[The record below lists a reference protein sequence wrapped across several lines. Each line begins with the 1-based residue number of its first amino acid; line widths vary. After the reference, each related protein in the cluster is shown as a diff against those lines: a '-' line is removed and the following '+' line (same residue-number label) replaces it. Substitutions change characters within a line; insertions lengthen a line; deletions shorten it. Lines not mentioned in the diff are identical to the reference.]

1 MPSDPLAI
9 TAHFNLNK
17 NGELHNNYLRS
28 FRVLRKIGALLII
41 SLTCCRENG
50 DDRGNEASAFTS
62 LDGSA
67 TGIHFNNRL
76 DPDFDFNILEY
87 DYFYNGAGVAAADF
101 NNDGL
106 TDLFFNGNQVP
117 AKLYLNRGGLKF
129 EDVTATSG
137 IHTKNWATGVAVA
150 DVNND
155 GLADIYICY
164 SGYLEPER
172 RVRQLY
178 INQGAGASN
187 TPVFKEEA
195 KAYGLDGS
203 SYATNAAFMDYD
215 RDGDLDLF
223 VINHDRSKANPN
235 YPKAKANDGLAASC
249 NQLFRNDVIN
259 GQSRFTDVSK
269 AAGIVE
275 EGYSL
280 GVAISDIN
288 MDGWPDIYVANDF
301 IFDDH
306 LYINN
311 RNGGFNES
319 LQKYLQHTSRF
330 SMGCD
335 IADFNNDGFPD
346 ILVADMLPEDNKRQK
361 LMNMAGSNY
370 LFNYS
375 LSLGYAPQYSRNTL
389 QMNNGGDGHGNYAF
403 LEIGQLAGIFKT
415 DWSWAPLFIDF
426 DNDGKR
432 DVFFTNGIPKDITNN
447 DFVSYR
453 SQVIQQ
459 NTSYDEQKKALLE
472 QVERLPAAD
481 QHNYL
486 FRNNG
491 DLRFTDISAGSGT
504 EISNFSNGAAYAD
517 LDNDGDLDL
526 VTNNVNSTASVF
538 RNNSEKTDKHYLRLK
553 LTGKYATGAKVRLTI
568 AGGKQYAEN
577 YSHRGFQS
585 TVEDIVHF
593 GLGNDTVAE
602 RIDIEWLDGKL
613 HTLTNIPADTM
624 MVVAYSD
631 AQQKPQTASENRKP
645 VFEPDLSGGLQF
657 THKENSFEDFDH
669 EPLLPH
675 RLSRNGPYLATA
687 DVDGNGSTDL
697 WIGGPAKTAGS
708 IFLQDKAGK
717 FIRKEMPDAG
727 FEDMGSVFFD
737 ADGDKDADLY
747 VVSGGVE
754 YNPLSAPYQDRL
766 YLNDGKG
773 NFSRDKHALPVEYAS
788 GSCVAAADYDKD
800 GDVDLFVGGGVL
812 PTRYPSPAQSL
823 LLINNGNGKFTNAG
837 GDVAN
842 ELSHLG
848 IITAALWSDTD
859 NDGYD
864 ELLVTGEWMPL
875 VIFKNTNGSLQRM
888 SLPPAITAASGWWK
902 SIATADFDKDGDN
915 DYVMGNMG
923 LNNRFKPGLTA
934 PLSVY
939 AKDFNGNGKTDPVL
953 TYFLDGKEYTI
964 AGRDEIATRIP
975 AIKKKFDTY
984 EKFSVAA
991 FPGIFSSDQ
1000 LDGAIQYHATEF
1012 ASVYIENK
1020 GGGQFEMR
1028 QLPIEAQFSVARS
1041 ILTQDFDGDGHT
1053 DLLIAGN
1060 DFNPDYSIGRYDAGQ
1075 GLLLKGNGKG
1085 AFVPATAAES
1095 GLQLTGD
1102 TRVMILMKIEGKLSV
1117 IVAANSGAAM
1127 TFTITN
1133 HKNETVIK

>member
-1 MPSDPLAI
+1 M
-9 TAHFNLNK
+9 
-17 NGELHNNYLRS
+17 HNYYLRS
-28 FRVLRKIGALLII
+28 LRVLRKVGALLLII
-41 SLTCCRENG
+41 SLTCCRQNS
-50 DDRGNEASAFTS
+50 DDGGSEGAAFSS
-62 LDGSA
+62 LDGSV
-67 TGIHFNNRL
+67 TGIDFNNRL
-76 DPDFDFNILEY
+76 APDFDFNILEY

-129 EDVTATSG
+129 EDVTAAAG
-137 IHTKNWATGVAVA
+137 ISTKNWATGVAVA

-178 INQGAGASN
+178 INQGSTASN
-187 TPVFKEEA
+187 SPVFKEEA
-195 KAYGLDGS
+195 KAYGLDGT
-203 SYATNAAFMDYD
+203 SYATNAAFVDYD

-235 YPKAKANDGLAASC
+235 YPKVKSKDGSAASC

-259 GQSRFTDVSK
+259 GQNRFNDISK

-311 RNGGFNES
+311 QKGGFTES
-319 LQKYLQHTSRF
+319 LQHYLRHTSRF

-375 LSLGYAPQYSRNTL
+375 LSLGYAPQYSRNML
-389 QMNNGGDGHGNYAF
+389 QLNNGGDGRGNYAF

-426 DNDGKR
+426 DNDGRR
-432 DVFFTNGIPKDITNN
+432 DAFFTNGIPKDITNN

-453 SQVIQQ
+453 SQVIQE

-472 QVERLPAAD
+472 QVEKLPPAD
-481 QHNYL
+481 QHNFL

-491 DLRFTDISAGSGT
+491 DLRFTDVSDGSGT
-504 EISNFSNGAAYAD
+504 DISNFSNGAVYAD

-526 VTNNVNSTASVF
+526 VTNNINTTASVF
-538 RNNSEKTDKHYLRLK
+538 RNNSEKTGKHYLRLK
-553 LTGKYATGAKVRLTI
+553 LTGRYASGAKVLLTT

-577 YSHRGFQS
+577 NSHRGFQS
-585 TVEDIVHF
+585 TVENIVHF
-593 GLGNDTVAE
+593 GLGNEAVAE
-602 RIDIEWLDGKL
+602 RIEIKWLDGKQQ
-613 HTLTNIPADTM
+613 TFTNIPADTM
-624 MVVAYSD
+624 MVVAYSAAD
-631 AQQKPQTASENRKP
+631 PEPRTADEKLQT
-645 VFEPDLSGGLQF
+645 VFKPDLKGGPQF
-657 THKENSFEDFDH
+657 EHKENSFEDFDH

-697 WIGGPAKTAGS
+697 WIGGPAKIAGS
-708 IFLQDKAGK
+708 IFLQDNAGK
-717 FIRKEMPDAG
+717 LIKKDMPDAG
-727 FEDMGSVFFD
+727 FEDMGGVFFD
-737 ADGDKDADLY
+737 ADGDNDADLY

-773 NFSRDKHALPVEYAS
+773 NFSRDKQALPIEYAS

-812 PTRYPSPAQSL
+812 PTRYPTPAQSL
-823 LLINNGNGKFTNAG
+823 LLINDGNGKFTNAV
-837 GDVAN
+837 GDIAN
-842 ELSHLG
+842 ELSRLG
-848 IITAALWSDTD
+848 IVTAALWSDTD

-875 VIFKNTNGSLQRM
+875 IIFRNTSGSLKRM
-888 SLPPAITAASGWWK
+888 SLPPAIAAATGWWK
-902 SIATADFDKDGDN
+902 SIAAADFDNDGDN

-923 LNNRFKPGLTA
+923 LNNRFKPGANA

-975 AIKKKFDTY
+975 AIKKKFNTY
-984 EKFSVAA
+984 EKFSAAA
-991 FPGIFSSDQ
+991 FPAIFSGDQ
-1000 LDGAIQYHATEF
+1000 LDDAIQYRATEF

-1028 QLPIEAQFSVARS
+1028 QLPVEAQFSVVRS
-1041 ILTQDFDGDGHT
+1041 ILSQDFDGDGHT
-1053 DLLIAGN
+1053 DLLVGGN
-1060 DFNPDYSIGRYDAGQ
+1060 DFNPDYSIGRYDASQ
-1075 GLLLKGNGKG
+1075 GLLLRGNGKG
-1085 AFVPATAAES
+1085 EFFAVTAAES
-1095 GLQLTGD
+1095 GLQLIGD
-1102 TRVMILMKIEGKLSV
+1102 TRAMIVMKIQGRNSV
-1117 IVAANSGAAM
+1117 VVAANSGTAM
-1127 TFTITN
+1127 TFTVTEN
-1133 HKNETVIK
+1133 KKKSVLK